1 MGEGNASPILYKTN
15 MEKYVHIDLHDNCH
29 HDYISGFNVNI
40 IEGLET
46 NISSFVNAKGYVPK
60 QGDMIYLLPGVN
72 IPRVKLKDLA
82 LNLGI
87 RVVRDPEKANVIFSG
102 KSTLGKMTTSQWY
115 YIADANTI
123 FENVKT
129 IARDDYYIEKLETAL
144 AASGATKIC
153 ANWSDMR
160 SSLCRGNSDIYDSS
174 YVYGIEPEY
183 QEAYDA
189 IQGKNIYDESE
200 LIANINGDDSTV
212 IDEEVFQQL
221 KNMFESSD
229 SDNHILAMEIMAN
242 SHYENSV
249 LYLLMLISDFSGV
262 ISNTHT
268 KNHVNFKS
276 MLAYFNWVPRQISS
290 QSADDIIKM
299 IDEKGLL
306 TLDMIKILY
315 KEYTDDIHRNI
326 AYDEVFEIKEVTIK
340 QDYLDKLNLTSL
352 NLINPE
358 ELEVTDPVD
367 EIVTDELIEA
377 AITNIKRDELKS
389 ELIAIEE
396 ELAKED
402 LVPVKE
408 EEESNNNQIEEKNG
422 DDFEWF

>member
-1 MGEGNASPILYKTN
+1 
-15 MEKYVHIDLHDNCH
+15 MEKFVHIDLTNGSEYNNIRGLD
-29 HDYISGFNVNI
+29 VNI
-40 IEGLET
+40 IECLDYSVST
-46 NISSFVNAKGYVPK
+46 FVNSKGYVPTK
-60 QGDMIYLLPGVN
+60 GDTIYLLPGVN
-72 IPRVKLKDLA
+72 IPRMKLKDLA

-87 RVVRDPEKANVIFSG
+87 RVVRDPAKATVVFSG
-102 KSTLGKMTTSQWY
+102 KSSVGKLTTSTWY
-115 YIADANTI
+115 YFADANTI
-123 FENVKT
+123 LENVKKLCK
-129 IARDDYYIEKLETAL
+129 DDYYIDKLETAI
-144 AASGATKIC
+144 SSTGATRVC
-153 ANWSDMR
+153 LDWSDMR
-160 SSLCRGNSDIYDSS
+160 NTLCNGDPTIYESQ
-174 YVYGIEPEY
+174 YIYGIEPEY
-183 QEAYDA
+183 IDTYNA
-189 IQGKNIYDESE
+189 IQGKPIYCESE
-200 LIANINGDDSTV
+200 LLTNINGDDSTV
-212 IDEEVFQQL
+212 IDYAVYQQL
-221 KNMFESSD
+221 KSMFQSTD
-229 SDNHILAMEIMAN
+229 NDNHILAMEIMAN

-249 LYLLMLISDFSGV
+249 LYLLMLISDFSHV

-290 QSADDIIKM
+290 QSADDIIKI
-299 IDEKGLL
+299 IDGKGLL

-315 KEYTDDIHRNI
+315 KEYTDDIQRNI
-326 AYDEVFEIKEVTIK
+326 AYDEVFEIKDVTIK
-340 QDYLDKLNLTSL
+340 QNYLDKLNLTSL

-396 ELAKED
+396 ELSAD
-402 LVPVKE
+402 QGTP

>member
-1 MGEGNASPILYKTN
+1 
-15 MEKYVHIDLHDNCH
+15 MEKFVHIDLTNGSEYNNIRGLD
-29 HDYISGFNVNI
+29 VNI
-40 IEGLET
+40 IEGLDYSVST
-46 NISSFVNAKGYVPK
+46 FVNSKGYVPTK
-60 QGDMIYLLPGVN
+60 GDTIYLLPGVN
-72 IPRVKLKDLA
+72 IPRMKLKDLA

-87 RVVRDPEKANVIFSG
+87 RVVRDPAKATVVFSG
-102 KSTLGKMTTSQWY
+102 KSSVGKLTTSTWY
-115 YIADANTI
+115 YFADANTI
-123 FENVKT
+123 LENVRKLCK
-129 IARDDYYIEKLETAL
+129 DDYYIDKLETAI
-144 AASGATKIC
+144 SSTGATKVC
-153 ANWSDMR
+153 SGWSDMR
-160 SSLCRGNSDIYDSS
+160 NTLCNGDPTIYESQ
-174 YVYGIEPEY
+174 YIYGIEPEY
-183 QEAYDA
+183 IDTYNA
-189 IQGKNIYDESE
+189 IQGKPIYCESE
-200 LIANINGDDSTV
+200 LLTNINGDDSTI
-212 IDEEVFQQL
+212 IDYDVYKQL

-229 SDNHILAMEIMAN
+229 DDNHILAMEIMAN

-249 LYLLMLISDFSGV
+249 LYLLMLISDFSHV

-276 MLAYFNWVPRQISS
+276 MLSYFNWVPRQISS
-290 QSADDIIKM
+290 QSADDIIKI
-299 IDEKGLL
+299 IDGKGLL

-315 KEYTDDIHRNI
+315 KEYTDDIQRNI

-340 QDYLDKLNLTSL
+340 QNYLDKLNLTSL

-396 ELAKED
+396 ELSAD
-402 LVPVKE
+402 QGTP
-408 EEESNNNQIEEKNG
+408 EEESNNNQIEETNG

>member
-1 MGEGNASPILYKTN
+1 
-15 MEKYVHIDLHDNCH
+15 MEKFVHIDLNNGSEGNN
-29 HDYISGFNVNI
+29 IRGFNVDI
-40 IEGLET
+40 IEGLEDSVST
-46 NISSFVNAKGYVPK
+46 FVNSKGYVPTK
-60 QGDMIYLLPGVN
+60 GDTIYLLPGVN
-72 IPRVKLKDLA
+72 IPRMKLKDLA

-87 RVVRDPEKANVIFSG
+87 RVVRDPEKATVVFSG
-102 KSTLGKMTTSQWY
+102 KSSVGKLTTSTWY
-115 YIADANTI
+115 YFADANTI
-123 FENVKT
+123 LENVKKLCK
-129 IARDDYYIEKLETAL
+129 DDYYIDKLDVAISST
-144 AASGATKIC
+144 GATKVC
-153 ANWSDMR
+153 SGWSDMR
-160 SSLCRGNSDIYDSS
+160 NTLCNGDPSIYESQ
-174 YVYGIEPEY
+174 YIYGIEPEY
-183 QEAYDA
+183 QETYDA
-189 IQGKNIYDESE
+189 IQGKPIYCESE
-200 LIANINGDDSTV
+200 LLTNINGDDSTV
-212 IDEEVFQQL
+212 IDYDVYKQL
-221 KNMFESSD
+221 KSMFESSD
-229 SDNHILAMEIMAN
+229 DDNHILAMEIMAN

-249 LYLLMLISDFSGV
+249 LYLLMLISDFSHV

-290 QSADDIIKM
+290 QSADDIIKI

-315 KEYTDDIHRNI
+315 KEYTGDIHRNI
-326 AYDEVFEIKEVTIK
+326 SYDEVFEIKEVTIK
-340 QDYLDKLNLTSL
+340 DKYLEKLNLTSL

-377 AITNIKRDELKS
+377 ALTNINRNELKS

-396 ELAKED
+396 ELNISESELNKT
-402 LVPVKE
+402 

>member
-1 MGEGNASPILYKTN
+1 
-15 MEKYVHIDLHDNCH
+15 MEKFVHIDLTNGSDS
-29 HDYISGFNVNI
+29 DIIRGLDVNI
-40 IEGLET
+40 IEGLEDSVST
-46 NISSFVNAKGYVPK
+46 LVNAKGYVPTK
-60 QGDMIYLLPGVN
+60 GDTIYLLPGVN
-72 IPRVKLKDLA
+72 IPRMKLKDLA

-87 RVVRDPEKANVIFSG
+87 RVVRDPAKATVVFSG
-102 KSTLGKMTTSQWY
+102 KSSVGKLTTSSWY
-115 YIADANTI
+115 YFADANTI
-123 FENVKT
+123 LENVKKLCN
-129 IARDDYYIEKLETAL
+129 DNYYIDKLETAI
-144 AASGATKIC
+144 SSTGATRVC
-153 ANWSDMR
+153 SGWSDMR
-160 SSLCRGNSDIYDSS
+160 NTLCNGDMSIYESQ
-174 YVYGIEPEY
+174 YLYGIEPEY
-183 QEAYDA
+183 QETYNA
-189 IQGKNIYDESE
+189 IQGKPIYCESE
-200 LIANINGDDSTV
+200 LLTNINGDDSTIIEYAV
-212 IDEEVFQQL
+212 YKQL
-221 KNMFESSD
+221 KSMFESSD
-229 SDNHILAMEIMAN
+229 NDNHILAMEIMAN

-290 QSADDIIKM
+290 QSADDIIKI
-299 IDEKGLL
+299 IDGKSLL

-315 KEYTDDIHRNI
+315 KEYTGDIHRNI
-326 AYDEVFEIKEVTIK
+326 AYDDVFEIKEVTIK
-340 QDYLDKLNLTSL
+340 QDYLEKLNLTSL

-377 AITNIKRDELKS
+377 AITNIQRAELKS

-396 ELAKED
+396 ELSAD
-402 LVPVKE
+402 QGTP

>member
-1 MGEGNASPILYKTN
+1 
-15 MEKYVHIDLHDNCH
+15 MEKFVHIDLNNGSE
-29 HDYISGFNVNI
+29 YNNIRGFNVDI
-40 IEGLET
+40 IEGLEDSVST
-46 NISSFVNAKGYVPK
+46 FVNSKGYVPTK
-60 QGDMIYLLPGVN
+60 GDTIYLLPGVN
-72 IPRVKLKDLA
+72 IPRMKLKDLA

-87 RVVRDPEKANVIFSG
+87 RVVRDPAKATVVFSG
-102 KSTLGKMTTSQWY
+102 KSSVGKLTTSTWY
-115 YIADANTI
+115 YFADANTI
-123 FENVKT
+123 LENVKKLCK
-129 IARDDYYIEKLETAL
+129 DDYYIDKLETAI
-144 AASGATKIC
+144 SSTGATRVC
-153 ANWSDMR
+153 SGWSDMR
-160 SSLCRGNSDIYDSS
+160 NTLCNGDPSIYESQ
-174 YVYGIEPEY
+174 YIYGIEPEY
-183 QEAYDA
+183 IDTYNA
-189 IQGKNIYDESE
+189 IQGKPIYCESE
-200 LIANINGDDSTV
+200 LITNINGDDSTV
-212 IDEEVFQQL
+212 IDYDVYKQL

-229 SDNHILAMEIMAN
+229 DDNHILAMEIMAN
-242 SHYENSV
+242 SHYENSI
-249 LYLLMLISDFSGV
+249 LYLLMLISDFSHK

-276 MLAYFNWVPRQISS
+276 MLAYFNWIPRNISS
-290 QSADDIIKM
+290 QSADDIIKI
-299 IDEKGLL
+299 IDGKGLL

-315 KEYTDDIHRNI
+315 KEYTDDIHRSI
-326 AYDEVFEIKEVTIK
+326 AYDEVFEIKEITIK

-402 LVPVKE
+402 SVPVKE
-408 EEESNNNQIEEKNG
+408 EEQSNNNQIEEIDG